1 MMKIPQM
8 LHQMIAARESLVANT
23 IAARD
28 STWKFGHPD
37 AMDGR
42 LVALKIGET
51 CEVCGRGAA
60 GDFAGPCS
68 VKGWIS

>member
-1 MMKIPQM
+1 
-8 LHQMIAARESLVANT
+8 
-23 IAARD
+23 
-28 STWKFGHPD
+28 
-37 AMDGR
+37 MDGR